1 MRNFALDLG
10 NVAAEFLNAEVS
22 VIMVFVAVV
31 VMAVLTLNSRTYA
44 EVSLLLLL
52 TFLSTMIINKGTYFI
67 FGTISFASNS
77 VLSILQLDFAD
88 ILCNRFKERSV
99 VWEMPLTKSAKPNR
113 AFPRS

>member
-44 EVSLLLLL
+44 EVSLLLL
-52 TFLSTMIINKGTYFI
+52 TFLSTMIINKIG
-67 FGTISFASNS
+67 
-77 VLSILQLDFAD
+77 
-88 ILCNRFKERSV
+88 
-99 VWEMPLTKSAKPNR
+99 R
-113 AFPRS
+113 AHV

>member
-22 VIMVFVAVV
+22 VIMVFVAMV

-44 EVSLLLLL
+44 EVSRLLL

>member
-22 VIMVFVAVV
+22 VIIVFVAVV

-44 EVSLLLLL
+44 EVSLLLL

-77 VLSILQLDFAD
+77 VLSILSWTSQTFSA
-88 ILCNRFKERSV
+88 IASRSGQ
-99 VWEMPLTKSAKPNR
+99 WFGR
-113 AFPRS
+113 CH